1 MPGPL
6 TARYCGSAAA
16 HRIALAITAAS
27 LQVLAAAPLRAQ
39 TPAAVPVAEAPR
51 ASLPLFPLRVRW
63 TADLGA
69 PPAAAIAADEARV
82 YVPISTGALL
92 AVDADGGSTVWR
104 ADLTTTVAPV
114 AADGRVYVVGDGV
127 LQALDGPTG
136 RAIWRVPLPAA
147 ASAPLV
153 ARAGWVVAGLASGEV
168 LALRGVDG
176 TIVWRQSFA
185 TSLAALPAINGDR
198 LYLPGADG
206 TVRALLVRDG
216 SPVWSRTLGGGILG
230 ISPLG
235 ARVYVGSADNYFYC
249 LDDASGRVRWR
260 WRAGA
265 DPVGLAVADDD
276 RVFFTAMDT
285 VVRALDRGHGAQR
298 WRRPLP
304 WRPRGGP
311 LRVGTTLVASG
322 IALDL
327 RGYALDTGQPVG
339 EFALSESKLEV
350 LEGQPVI
357 VTRRTLPGDFLVV
370 AVGDGRLLALEHVF
384 RFPATPPTMLP
395 GEAMA

>member
-1 MPGPL
+1 L
-6 TARYCGSAAA
+6 AVATILLLVFATAPP
-16 HRIALAITAAS
+16 H
-27 LQVLAAAPLRAQ
+27 AQ
-39 TPAAVPVAEAPR
+39 TPPAAPAAESPR

-69 PPAAAIAADEARV
+69 PPAAAIAADESRV
-82 YVPISTGALL
+82 YVPISTGGLL
-92 AVDADGGSTVWR
+92 AFDADGGSTVWR

-147 ASAPLV
+147 VSAPLV
-153 ARAGWVVAGLASGEV
+153 ARAGWVIAGLQSGEI
-168 LALRGVDG
+168 LALRGDDG
-176 TIVWRQSFA
+176 TIVWRRSFA
-185 TSLAALPAINGDR
+185 TPLAALPAINGDR

-216 SPVWSRTLGGGILG
+216 SPLWSRTLGGGILG

-235 ARVYVGSADNYFYC
+235 ERVYVGSADNYFYC
-249 LDDASGRVRWR
+249 LDDGSGRVRWR

-265 DPVGLAVADDD
+265 DPIGLAVADDD

-327 RGYALDTGQPVG
+327 RGYALDSGQPIG
-339 EFALSESKLEV
+339 EFALSEAKLEV
-350 LEGQPVI
+350 LEGQPV
-357 VTRRTLPGDFLVV
+357 VVSRRTLPGDFLVV

-384 RFPATPPTMLP
+384 GLPATPLTVFP
-395 GEAMA
+395 GEAVALTPPTPAS